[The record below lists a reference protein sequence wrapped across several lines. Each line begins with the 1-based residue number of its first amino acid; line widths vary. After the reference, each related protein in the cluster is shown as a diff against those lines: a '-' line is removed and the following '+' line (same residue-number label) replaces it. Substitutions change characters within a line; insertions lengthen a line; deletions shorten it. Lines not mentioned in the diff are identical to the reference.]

1 MADNQSIIG
10 RGAIFKGKIS
20 NASTIEI
27 NGRVDADIKSDKV
40 TLGKNATLEGSI
52 TSELVVISGNY
63 QGKIKADSV
72 WLTDS
77 SVITGEINY
86 KSLQMDR
93 GAALNCRVVHN
104 WDKKDQT
111 KKQDQT
117 EETQIYRPKLQVYFQ
132 TKFSNCI
139 KVVKLVKIIHDYAD

>member
-93 GAALNCRVVHN
+93 GAALNCKIIHN
-104 WDKKDQT
+104 WDERKLKGKKAGNID
-111 KKQDQT
+111 DEIT
-117 EETQIYRPKLQVYFQ
+117 EDE
-132 TKFSNCI
+132 S
-139 KVVKLVKIIHDYAD
+139 

>member
-93 GAALNCRVVHN
+93 GAALNCKIIHN
-104 WDKKDQT
+104 WDERKLKGKKSNNIDDEITENNDQ
-111 KKQDQT
+111 DF
-117 EETQIYRPKLQVYFQ
+117 YWRP
-132 TKFSNCI
+132 
-139 KVVKLVKIIHDYAD
+139 

>member
-1 MADNQSIIG
+1 MADSQSIIG
-10 RGAIFKGKIS
+10 KGAIFKGKIT

-27 NGRVDADIKSDKV
+27 NGRVEADIKSDKV

-72 WLTDS
+72 WLTDT

-93 GAALNCRVVHN
+93 GAALNCKIIHN
-104 WDKKDQT
+104 WDERKLKT
-111 KKQDQT
+111 KK
-117 EETQIYRPKLQVYFQ
+117 E
-132 TKFSNCI
+132 N
-139 KVVKLVKIIHDYAD
+139 ADDINENDDD

>member
-93 GAALNCRVVHN
+93 GAALNCKIIHN
-104 WDKKDQT
+104 WDERKIKGKKASNID
-111 KKQDQT
+111 DEIT
-117 EETQIYRPKLQVYFQ
+117 EDD
-132 TKFSNCI
+132 N
-139 KVVKLVKIIHDYAD
+139 

>member
-93 GAALNCRVVHN
+93 GAALNCKIIHN
-104 WDKKDQT
+104 WDERKLKGKKSNNID
-111 KKQDQT
+111 DEIT
-117 EETQIYRPKLQVYFQ
+117 E
-132 TKFSNCI
+132 NN
-139 KVVKLVKIIHDYAD
+139 D

>member
-27 NGRVDADIKSDKV
+27 NGRVDADIRSDKV

-72 WLTDS
+72 WLTDT

-93 GAALNCRVVHN
+93 GAALNCKIIHN
-104 WDKKDQT
+104 WDERKLKGKKTEGIDNEI
-111 KKQDQT
+111 T
-117 EETQIYRPKLQVYFQ
+117 EED
-132 TKFSNCI
+132 N
-139 KVVKLVKIIHDYAD
+139 

>member
-20 NASTIEI
+20 NATTIEI
-27 NGRVDADIKSDKV
+27 NGRVDADIRSEKV

-72 WLTDS
+72 WLTDT

-93 GAALNCRVVHN
+93 GAALNCKIIHN
-104 WDKKDQT
+104 WDERKLKDKKAENID
-111 KKQDQT
+111 DEVA
-117 EETQIYRPKLQVYFQ
+117 EE
-132 TKFSNCI
+132 N
-139 KVVKLVKIIHDYAD
+139 D

>member
-27 NGRVDADIKSDKV
+27 NGRVDADIRSDKV

-72 WLTDS
+72 WLTDT

-93 GAALNCRVVHN
+93 GAALNCKIIHN
-104 WDKKDQT
+104 WDERKIKAKKAENINDEI
-111 KKQDQT
+111 T
-117 EETQIYRPKLQVYFQ
+117 EED
-132 TKFSNCI
+132 N
-139 KVVKLVKIIHDYAD
+139 

>member
-1 MADNQSIIG
+1 MADSQSIIG
-10 RGAIFKGKIS
+10 KGAIFKGKIT

-27 NGRVDADIKSDKV
+27 NGRVEADIKSDKV

-72 WLTDS
+72 WLTDT

-93 GAALNCRVVHN
+93 GAALNCKIIHN
-104 WDKKDQT
+104 WDERKLKT
-111 KKQDQT
+111 KK
-117 EETQIYRPKLQVYFQ
+117 E
-132 TKFSNCI
+132 N
-139 KVVKLVKIIHDYAD
+139 ADDINQNDED

>member
-20 NASTIEI
+20 NATTIEI
-27 NGRVDADIKSDKV
+27 NGRVDADIKSEKV

-72 WLTDS
+72 WLTDT

-93 GAALNCRVVHN
+93 GAALNCKIIHN
-104 WDKKDQT
+104 WDERKIKAKKSGNID
-111 KKQDQT
+111 DEIT
-117 EETQIYRPKLQVYFQ
+117 ED
-132 TKFSNCI
+132 N
-139 KVVKLVKIIHDYAD
+139 

>member
-93 GAALNCRVVHN
+93 GAALNCRVVYN
-104 WDKKDQT
+104 WDDTDQKSKKSKT
-111 KKQDQT
+111 KDKTVETSDEII
-117 EETQIYRPKLQVYFQ
+117 EENIE
-132 TKFSNCI
+132 NE
-139 KVVKLVKIIHDYAD
+139 

>member
-10 RGAIFKGKIS
+10 TDVIFKGKIS
-20 NASTIEI
+20 NSKTIEI
-27 NGRVDADIKSDKV
+27 NGRVEADIKSEKI
-40 TLGKNATLEGSI
+40 TLGRTASFEGGI
-52 TSELVVISGNY
+52 LADLVVISGKY
-63 QGKIKADSV
+63 QGKLKADSV

-104 WDKKDQT
+104 WDEKKMRKKDENDDEVT
-111 KKQDQT
+111 SDDLIEK
-117 EETQIYRPKLQVYFQ
+117 
-132 TKFSNCI
+132 S
-139 KVVKLVKIIHDYAD
+139 

>member
-1 MADNQSIIG
+1 MLDFQNIFFDNFFLHFILVYYSIYRFFRRLFFSILC
-10 RGAIFKGKIS
+10 
-20 NASTIEI
+20 
-27 NGRVDADIKSDKV
+27 KV
-40 TLGKNATLEGSI
+40 N
-52 TSELVVISGNY
+52 
-63 QGKIKADSV
+63 

-104 WDKKDQT
+104 WDKKEQA

-117 EETQIYRPKLQVYFQ
+117 DEVQDAKE
-132 TKFSNCI
+132 
-139 KVVKLVKIIHDYAD
+139 

>member
-10 RGAIFKGKIS
+10 TDVIFKGKIS
-20 NASTIEI
+20 NSKTIEI
-27 NGRVDADIKSDKV
+27 NGRVEADIKSEKI
-40 TLGKNATLEGSI
+40 TLGKTASFEGGI
-52 TSELVVISGNY
+52 LADLVVISGKY
-63 QGKIKADSV
+63 QGKLKADSV

-104 WDKKDQT
+104 WDEKKMR
-111 KKQDQT
+111 KKEDNEDT
-117 EETQIYRPKLQVYFQ
+117 ISSDDLINK
-132 TKFSNCI
+132 S
-139 KVVKLVKIIHDYAD
+139 

>member
-40 TLGKNATLEGSI
+40 TLGKNASLEGSI

-72 WLTDS
+72 WLTDTS
-77 SVITGEINY
+77 IITGEINY

-93 GAALNCRVVHN
+93 GAALNCKIIHN
-104 WDKKDQT
+104 WDERKIKAKKTGNID
-111 KKQDQT
+111 DEIT
-117 EETQIYRPKLQVYFQ
+117 EDD
-132 TKFSNCI
+132 N
-139 KVVKLVKIIHDYAD
+139 

>member
-93 GAALNCRVVHN
+93 GAALNCKIIHN
-104 WDKKDQT
+104 WDERKLKGKK
-111 KKQDQT
+111 
-117 EETQIYRPKLQVYFQ
+117 
-132 TKFSNCI
+132 SNNI
-139 KVVKLVKIIHDYAD
+139 DDEIAKDND

>member
-93 GAALNCRVVHN
+93 GAALNCKIIHN
-104 WDKKDQT
+104 WDERKLKAKKAEGIDNET
-111 KKQDQT
+111 I
-117 EETQIYRPKLQVYFQ
+117 EED
-132 TKFSNCI
+132 N
-139 KVVKLVKIIHDYAD
+139 